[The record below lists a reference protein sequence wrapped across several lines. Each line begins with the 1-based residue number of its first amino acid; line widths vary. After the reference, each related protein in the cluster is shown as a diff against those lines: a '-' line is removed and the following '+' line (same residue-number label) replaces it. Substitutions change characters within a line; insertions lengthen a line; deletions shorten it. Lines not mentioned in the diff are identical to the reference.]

1 MKLYLDDE
9 RPTPPGWHRAYTA
22 PEAIAMLQTGKVTH
36 LSLDH
41 DLGPPEA
48 GTGYDVCLWI
58 ENKVQEQAF
67 DFDNPFIPPVMV
79 AHSANPVGRK
89 RMEDAIQQIYHHF
102 KVTQPVE
109 WDFFRANL

>member
-1 MKLYLDDE
+1 
-9 RPTPPGWHRAYTA
+9 
-22 PEAIAMLQTGKVTH
+22 MLQTGKVTN

-48 GTGYDVCLWI
+48 GCGYDVCLWI

-67 DFDNPFIPPVMV
+67 NFDNPFIPPVMAV
-79 AHSANPVGRK
+79 HSANPVGRK
-89 RMEDAIQQIYHHF
+89 RMEDAIQQIYRHF
-102 KVTQPVE
+102 KETQPVE